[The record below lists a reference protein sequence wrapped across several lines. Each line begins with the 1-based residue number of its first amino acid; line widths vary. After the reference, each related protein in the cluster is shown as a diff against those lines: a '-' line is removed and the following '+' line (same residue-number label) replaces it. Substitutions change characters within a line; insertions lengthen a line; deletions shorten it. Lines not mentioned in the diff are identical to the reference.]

1 MNLNKVSPTISSKN
15 TNYKSNAKN
24 QIIALEQRVEELERE
39 LFRIPEEQ
47 KAKQDSD
54 EDLDIEDEP
63 SASRKVGALPDIRV
77 TKNKAKGN
85 KVELMLKQIKE
96 KDQEI
101 LLLKDEVRKQ
111 QMMVKAKDKEIMRT
125 KAKIKKLGSTTV
137 DSTKM

>member
-15 TNYKSNAKN
+15 TNYKNNAKN

-39 LFRIPEEQ
+39 LFTIPEEQ

>member
-24 QIIALEQRVEELERE
+24 QIIALEQRVEELERA